1 MPQIDPPQFMLR
13 FFKWFCDPELHP
25 FIEGDLFELYQER
38 VVELGKRRANRRFI
52 VDVLLLFRPGMI
64 RRLQFL
70 ANTLY
75 HLTMMRNHFKISLRS
90 LGKQK
95 FFTAINVAGMT
106 LGLTCFILITL
117 YIRYE
122 SSFDKHHQEADQLYR
137 ISQLQVGNDIRGK
150 DRYAITPLPIAP
162 AVLETCPQVAAATTM
177 EIHKALFV
185 RKEQGLYE
193 EGLYA
198 DEAYF
203 DVFSM
208 DGFNAQGKAILADPS
223 AIILTQSF
231 AKRYFGEESAVGKE
245 LLFEGEQV
253 LTVKAIIEDPPT
265 NQHFQY
271 DYITSHKNLPWY
283 QSDKGFW
290 NHNNY
295 RTYIRLQAG
304 TDPKSIEKQME
315 QFDEYTASAYSSFSF
330 KPTYFLQAVPDIHLH
345 SDINFEIAANG
356 DIRYLYLSAS
366 IALIILLL
374 ASINYMNLAASRS
387 AGQALQVGIRKVLG
401 ARRGQI
407 VQQFLAESILITL
420 LSFVLA
426 ISLTYLLIPVFN
438 RILDIEIPF
447 SLTNNP
453 LLLFGLLLTALV
465 IAILSGLYP
474 AIVSSASKPI
484 HALKGKWFN
493 IRREGM
499 LVRNSLVVG
508 QFTIAIILA
517 ICSVVIYQQLRFIQ
531 NKKLGYSRDQVVYL
545 TYNQINI
552 HPQASAI
559 QQELLRTPGI
569 KNVSFANGLPL
580 NLGCN
585 TIISAWEGRSEE
597 EELYI
602 YCNYVDYHF
611 LDLFEIELLEGRN
624 FSPAHPNDTL
634 NHYLL
639 NEAALK
645 KLGWTS
651 AVGKR
656 FRDGKVIGVVKDF
669 HFQPF
674 DLAIEPLFM
683 GYRNTNRGKFISQIS
698 LKVEGGQGEQLL
710 TEVKKTMK
718 TFLPDQPF
726 DPQFMDESYNQLYS
740 AERRFGEAFSLF
752 TLIALLIACMGLFGL
767 VSHRLV
773 QRTKEI
779 GIRKVLGATVANIVG
794 MISKDF
800 LQLVLLSTI
809 IAMPLAW
816 WGMHTWLEDFAYRTE
831 LKVWIFL
838 LVGALA
844 IGLAFVTV
852 SLQAVQAAS
861 TNPMDNLRT
870 E

>member
-1 MPQIDPPQFMLR
+1 MQENAPPKFLLR

-38 VVELGKRRANRRFI
+38 LEELGKRRADRRFI
-52 VDVLLLFRPGMI
+52 KDVLLLFRPGMI
-64 RRLQFL
+64 RRLQLL

-90 LGKQK
+90 LNKQK
-95 FFTAINVAGMT
+95 FFTTINVAGMT
-106 LGLTCFILITL
+106 LGLTCFILIAL

-122 SSFDKHHQEADQLYR
+122 SSFDKHHDQAAQLYR
-137 ISQLQVGNDIRGK
+137 IAQLQVGNDIRGK
-150 DRYAITPLPIAP
+150 DRYAVTPLPLAP
-162 AVLETCPQVAAATTM
+162 AVLENCPQVAAASTM

-185 RKEQGLYE
+185 HNEQGIYE

-198 DEAYF
+198 DESLF
-203 DVFSM
+203 EVFSM
-208 DGFNAQGKAILADPS
+208 GNFNSQGAAILNDPS

-231 AKRYFGEESAVGKE
+231 AKKYFGEASAMDKE
-245 LLFEGEQV
+245 LLFEGEQL
-253 LTVKAIIEDPPT
+253 LTVKAIIEDPPK

-271 DYITSHKNLPWY
+271 DYITSYKNLPWY
-283 QSDKGFW
+283 QYDRGFW

-295 RTYIRLQAG
+295 RTYIRLQPGA
-304 TDPKSIEKQME
+304 DPQSIEKQME
-315 QFDEYTASAYSSFSF
+315 EFDKYTESAYSSFSF
-330 KPTYFLQAVPDIHLH
+330 KPTYFLQSVPDIHLH

-401 ARRGQI
+401 ARRSQI
-407 VQQFLAESILITL
+407 VHQFLAESILITL
-420 LSFVLA
+420 LSFALA
-426 ISLTYLLIPVFN
+426 ISMAYILIPLFN

-447 SLTNNP
+447 NLTNNP
-453 LLLFGLLLTALV
+453 LLLSGLLLTAMV

-508 QFTIAIILA
+508 QFTIAIVLA

-531 NKKLGYSRDQVVYL
+531 NKKLGYSRDQVIYL
-545 TYNQINI
+545 TYNQTNI
-552 HPQASAI
+552 HPQAPGI

-585 TIISAWEGRSEE
+585 TIVSAWEGRNEE
-597 EELYI
+597 EELYV
-602 YCNYVDYHF
+602 YCNYVDYNF
-611 LDLFEIELLEGRN
+611 LDLFEIELIEGRN
-624 FSPAHPNDTL
+624 FSRAHPGDTL

-683 GYRNTNRGKFISQIS
+683 GFRNTDRGKFISHIS
-698 LKVEGGQGEQLL
+698 LKIEGGQEEQLL
-710 TEVKKTMK
+710 TDVKKTMK
-718 TFLPDQPF
+718 TFLPNQPF

-752 TLIALLIACMGLFGL
+752 TLIALFIACMGLFGL
-767 VSHRLV
+767 VSHRLI

-779 GIRKVLGATVANIVG
+779 GIRKVLGATVANIVS
-794 MISKDF
+794 MVSKDF

-809 IAMPLAW
+809 LAMPVAW
-816 WGMHTWLEDFAYRTE
+816 WGMHTWLENFAYRTE
-831 LKVWIFL
+831 LKIWIFL

-844 IGLAFVTV
+844 ISLAFITV

-861 TNPMDNLRT
+861 ANPMDNLRS

>member
-1 MPQIDPPQFMLR
+1 
-13 FFKWFCDPELHP
+13 
-25 FIEGDLFELYQER
+25 
-38 VVELGKRRANRRFI
+38 
-52 VDVLLLFRPGMI
+52 
-64 RRLQFL
+64 
-70 ANTLY
+70 
-75 HLTMMRNHFKISLRS
+75 
-90 LGKQK
+90 
-95 FFTAINVAGMT
+95 
-106 LGLTCFILITL
+106 
-117 YIRYE
+117 
-122 SSFDKHHQEADQLYR
+122 
-137 ISQLQVGNDIRGK
+137 
-150 DRYAITPLPIAP
+150 
-162 AVLETCPQVAAATTM
+162 TTM
-177 EIHKALFV
+177 VIHKALFV
-185 RKEQGLYE
+185 HKEQGLYE

-517 ICSVVIYQQLRFIQ
+517 ICSVAIYQQLRFIQ

-698 LKVEGGQGEQLL
+698 LK
-710 TEVKKTMK
+710 
-718 TFLPDQPF
+718 
-726 DPQFMDESYNQLYS
+726 
-740 AERRFGEAFSLF
+740 
-752 TLIALLIACMGLFGL
+752 
-767 VSHRLV
+767 
-773 QRTKEI
+773 
-779 GIRKVLGATVANIVG
+779 
-794 MISKDF
+794 
-800 LQLVLLSTI
+800 
-809 IAMPLAW
+809 
-816 WGMHTWLEDFAYRTE
+816 
-831 LKVWIFL
+831 
-838 LVGALA
+838 
-844 IGLAFVTV
+844 
-852 SLQAVQAAS
+852 
-861 TNPMDNLRT
+861 
-870 E
+870 

>member
-474 AIVSSASKPI
+474 AIVSSAS
-484 HALKGKWFN
+484 
-493 IRREGM
+493 
-499 LVRNSLVVG
+499 
-508 QFTIAIILA
+508 
-517 ICSVVIYQQLRFIQ
+517 
-531 NKKLGYSRDQVVYL
+531 
-545 TYNQINI
+545 
-552 HPQASAI
+552 
-559 QQELLRTPGI
+559 
-569 KNVSFANGLPL
+569 
-580 NLGCN
+580 
-585 TIISAWEGRSEE
+585 
-597 EELYI
+597 
-602 YCNYVDYHF
+602 
-611 LDLFEIELLEGRN
+611 
-624 FSPAHPNDTL
+624 
-634 NHYLL
+634 
-639 NEAALK
+639 
-645 KLGWTS
+645 
-651 AVGKR
+651 
-656 FRDGKVIGVVKDF
+656 
-669 HFQPF
+669 
-674 DLAIEPLFM
+674 
-683 GYRNTNRGKFISQIS
+683 
-698 LKVEGGQGEQLL
+698 
-710 TEVKKTMK
+710 
-718 TFLPDQPF
+718 
-726 DPQFMDESYNQLYS
+726 
-740 AERRFGEAFSLF
+740 
-752 TLIALLIACMGLFGL
+752 
-767 VSHRLV
+767 
-773 QRTKEI
+773 
-779 GIRKVLGATVANIVG
+779 
-794 MISKDF
+794 
-800 LQLVLLSTI
+800 
-809 IAMPLAW
+809 
-816 WGMHTWLEDFAYRTE
+816 
-831 LKVWIFL
+831 
-838 LVGALA
+838 
-844 IGLAFVTV
+844 
-852 SLQAVQAAS
+852 
-861 TNPMDNLRT
+861 
-870 E
+870 